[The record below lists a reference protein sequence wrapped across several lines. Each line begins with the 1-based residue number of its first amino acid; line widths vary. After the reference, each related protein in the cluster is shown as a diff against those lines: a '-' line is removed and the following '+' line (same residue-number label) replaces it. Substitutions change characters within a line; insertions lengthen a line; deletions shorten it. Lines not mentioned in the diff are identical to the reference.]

1 MSSSFFWF
9 LSQKSQPYSNQL
21 HTGSFLCTCTVPS
34 PPLSCLLL
42 CGLTSQYG
50 VTQRSERL
58 ELEKNLRGRARGRW
72 EKPCNTSVGTAPL
85 YRPFY
90 TRCFSIHTPRILCKP
105 LQRMPSAWK
114 ILSRLFKSSKNKQKD
129 ACYSTSPNTDHN
141 SDSIFTYTYSSKSHL
156 LSVQLLTEGFKIQV
170 KC

>member
-1 MSSSFFWF
+1 MRSSFFWF

-50 VTQRSERL
+50 VTQRTERL

-72 EKPCNTSVGTAPL
+72 EKSCNTSVGTAPL

-90 TRCFSIHTPRILCKP
+90 TQVAFPSILPGYSASPCKECHQ
-105 LQRMPSAWK
+105 LGKYWADFLNQART
-114 ILSRLFKSSKNKQKD
+114 SKKTLVSQQVLIQPTIPT
-129 ACYSTSPNTDHN
+129 AS
-141 SDSIFTYTYSSKSHL
+141 
-156 LSVQLLTEGFKIQV
+156 LLTCTPLNPICFQCNYLQEYSHRRV
-170 KC
+170 